1 MVLAFETQS
10 LRAAI
15 SVTSGGAY
23 SHSCITREE
32 DQVWK
37 DFPRLPQHQ
46 TGRKSHWRGTTG
58 CMWDSGIRR
67 LEIIPP
73 LYCKP
78 SPTRMKYIRQA
89 GRTPC
94 LEAYRPEA
102 LPGGDLRTR
111 GGAWRAYRTA
121 FI

>member
-78 SPTRMKYIRQA
+78 SPTRMKYIR
-89 GRTPC
+89 T
-94 LEAYRPEA
+94 
-102 LPGGDLRTR
+102 GGEDTMPWSVSTR
-111 GGAWRAYRTA
+111 GTSWWWSTNSRRGVEGL
-121 FI
+121 

>member
-37 DFPRLPQHQ
+37 DFPRLPNA
-46 TGRKSHWRGTTG
+46 RREESHI
-58 CMWDSGIRR
+58 D
-67 LEIIPP
+67 
-73 LYCKP
+73 
-78 SPTRMKYIRQA
+78 A
-89 GRTPC
+89 GRLVACEIP
-94 LEAYRPEA
+94 AS
-102 LPGGDLRTR
+102 GG
-111 GGAWRAYRTA
+111 WK
-121 FI
+121 